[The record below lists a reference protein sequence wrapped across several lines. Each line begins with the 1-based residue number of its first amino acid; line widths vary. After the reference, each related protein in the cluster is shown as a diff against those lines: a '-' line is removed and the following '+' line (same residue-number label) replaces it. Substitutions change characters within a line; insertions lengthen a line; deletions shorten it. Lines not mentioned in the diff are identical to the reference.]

1 MHEQVLPW
9 LLIKTKFKT
18 KISCEKTMTLLV
30 NLNEIKTS
38 DLRVIV
44 FCFFLQNCQRQV
56 PPQNAV
62 VIIPIINFLNIA
74 PDKTTIKQKETKTK
88 HF

>member
-44 FCFFLQNCQRQV
+44 FLFF
-56 PPQNAV
+56 
-62 VIIPIINFLNIA
+62 F
-74 PDKTTIKQKETKTK
+74 TKLSASGASPKCCGYNTNYK
-88 HF
+88 LLEYCP